1 MPSGREK
8 HGLLWGHKCPEN
20 INLHRAVKIVHTTAF
35 LPSGCANSE
44 DPDHLGMNY

>member
-1 MPSGREK
+1 MY
-8 HGLLWGHKCPEN
+8 LGHD
-20 INLHRAVKIVHTTAF
+20 VQIVHATAL